1 MKAAFPS
8 RPYTLEGGA
17 VLTVL
22 LALWRT
28 GLGGGAAPAVA
39 TFALGAA
46 MALATPRAGSLSRR
60 LGMALAAA
68 LVLLGAWVVASKAR
82 LAGLPPVPGLGPF
95 TRFGAITEGA
105 AALALFLGGGGTHPR
120 LARRHLA
127 AGLALVP
134 LLLGAMALLSFAVG
148 IPLLNLPFAVAKTL
162 PAAWLALVLGLAL
175 LPAFGPDTWPHRL
188 FTPYAPEGL
197 PPEAVSRTRKP
208 LIAFISLVLLVW
220 AGGSLF
226 LRSQLKA
233 ARKAKQEELAVV
245 AGAKG
250 EALAAWYQERMS
262 DALRLQETP
271 LIQRDLLRVLDRS
284 PLAPRPAELLGL
296 WAGISRGL
304 FQHMV
309 LFDAQGQDW
318 LSLRGPGSLVLD
330 AAGKAEL
337 RAALQQDTVTVNGWG
352 TTPGEPGVHLS
363 LWIPVRP
370 PGAGPARGALLIRM
384 DAREALLPILA
395 PWPNATPSLR
405 AFLAVGNGN
414 GWLPVAGGAMA
425 GELTPLTASPVPGAA
440 PALAANHSLSTLD
453 AGGVPVLATVRPVP
467 GTPWSLLVKVDEAE
481 AYSPL
486 RQGAWITGLGLLGL
500 VALGAL
506 GIGMLV
512 SRDHAAR
519 MQDYLALETQH
530 RVLMEVLPE
539 AAYVIVDGTFRS
551 SNPAGLRLF
560 GAAGPDQLLGT
571 PYLDRVQPQSR
582 PVAQASMEALAL
594 GHTVASMAR
603 FYLRMDGTSF
613 WGEITGTACQF
624 HGEPAVQLVIRDIT
638 DRRAMEHALLESEER
653 YRYLVENQGEGVS
666 YVDREERFT
675 FVNPAGEAIFGVAK
689 DGLLGRSL
697 ADLLEPAEFG
707 IIQEQA
713 GQRRAGKASS
723 YELAIRRPDGSV
735 RCLLVTG
742 KPHLDDQG
750 RLQGTLGIFR
760 DITDQKRVEAERREL
775 ANQLAQSQ
783 KLESLGSLAGGV
795 AHDINNVLGAILALA
810 SAHRQQVLPPDPMA
824 QSLDTILTACLR
836 GREVVKSLLYFARK
850 DLASIGP
857 VDLNA
862 LGREMILLLDS
873 TTLKRVEITTDLEEA
888 LPVIEGDQ
896 GSLSHALMN
905 LFVNALDAMPE
916 GGVLCLRT
924 RVEPGGGVA
933 VTVTDNGHGMTP
945 EVKARALE
953 PFYTTK
959 PQGKGTGLGL
969 AMVFGTVKAHQGT
982 LEIQSEP
989 GRGTAITLHLP
1000 APSNAPAGIPVA
1012 AGPAQGPVSAG
1023 MSILVVDDDDL
1034 IRLSMAPMLQMYGHA
1049 VQLAASGEE
1058 ALTLFERG
1066 LKVDLVILDMN
1077 MPGLNGA
1084 QTLARLLAIRP
1095 DQRVLMA
1102 SGYSDESLTDL
1113 VAPHPRV
1120 LKLRKPFT
1128 AEELQGML
1136 GALAAFG

>member
-1 MKAAFPS
+1 M
-8 RPYTLEGGA
+8 
-17 VLTVL
+17 L
-22 LALWRT
+22 LALWRS
-28 GLGGGAAPAVA
+28 GHGDGAVPALL
-39 TFALGAA
+39 TFGLGAA
-46 MALATPRAGSLSRR
+46 MVLATSRPGSPFRR
-60 LGMALAAA
+60 LATALAAA
-68 LVLLGAWVVASKAR
+68 LVILGCWVVASQAN
-82 LAGLPPVPGLGPF
+82 LPGLPPVPGLAAF
-95 TRFGAITEGA
+95 TRFGAITELA
-105 AALALFLGGGGTHPR
+105 AALALFLGRGGARPH

-127 AGLALVP
+127 GGLALVP
-134 LLLGAMALLSFAVG
+134 LLLGAMALLSFAAG
-148 IPLLNLPFAVAKTL
+148 IPLLNVPFVVARSLPSAL
-162 PAAWLALVLGLAL
+162 LALVLGSAL

-208 LIAFISLVLLVW
+208 LIAFITLVLLVW
-220 AGGSLF
+220 VGGSLF
-226 LRSQLKA
+226 LRSQLRA

-245 AGAKG
+245 AGIKG
-250 EALAAWYQERMS
+250 ETLAAWYQERMS

-271 LIQRDLLRVLDRS
+271 LIQRDLLRLLDRS
-284 PLAPRPAELLGL
+284 PLAPRPAELLGV

-304 FQHMV
+304 FKHMV
-309 LFDAQGQDW
+309 LFDTQGQDW
-318 LSLRGPGSLVLD
+318 LSLGGLGSLVLD

-337 RAALQQDTVTVNGWG
+337 KAALQKDMVTVKEWG

-370 PGAGPARGALLIRM
+370 PGPALARGALLIRL
-384 DAREALLPILA
+384 DAREALLPVLA

-405 AFLAVGNGN
+405 AFLALGHGS
-414 GWLPVAGGAMA
+414 GWLPVAGGAPA
-425 GELTPLTASPVPGAA
+425 GDLTPLAASPLPGAA
-440 PALAANHSLSTLD
+440 RALAANPSLSTRD
-453 AGGVPVLATVRPVP
+453 AGGVPVLATARPVP

-481 AYSPL
+481 AYGPL

-519 MQDYLALETQH
+519 MQAYLALETQH

-560 GAAGPDQLLGT
+560 GATGPDQLLGT

-582 PVAQASMEALAL
+582 PVAQASLEAVAL

-624 HGEPAVQLVIRDIT
+624 HGEGAVQLVIRDIT

-675 FVNPAGEAIFGVAK
+675 FVNPAGEAIFGVPK

-697 ADLLEPAEFG
+697 AELLEPSQFT
-707 IIQEQA
+707 IIQDQTV
-713 GQRRAGKASS
+713 QRLAGKAST

-735 RCLLVTG
+735 RTLLVTG
-742 KPHLDDQG
+742 KPHLDGEG

-810 SAHRQQVLPPDPMA
+810 SAHRQQVLASEPMA

-850 DLASIGP
+850 DLATIGP

-862 LGREMILLLDS
+862 LGRDMILLLDS
-873 TTLKRVEITTDLEEA
+873 TTLKRVAITTDLEEP
-888 LPVIEGDQ
+888 LPVIEGDE

-933 VTVTDNGHGMTP
+933 VSVSDNGHGMTP
-945 EVKARALE
+945 EVQSRALE
-953 PFYTTK
+953 PFFTTK

-969 AMVFGTVKAHQGT
+969 AMVFGTVKAHHGT
-982 LEIQSEP
+982 LQIESEP
-989 GRGTAITLHLP
+989 GHGTAITLHLP
-1000 APSNAPAGIPVA
+1000 APSNALAGIPVA
-1012 AGPAQGPVSAG
+1012 AGPAQGTASAS

-1058 ALTLFERG
+1058 ALSLFEGG
-1066 LKVDLVILDMN
+1066 LEVDLVILDMN
-1077 MPGLNGA
+1077 MPGLTGA

-1136 GALAAFG
+1136 GELAAFG